1 MEWYV
6 VRKGQTLDYILMVE
20 PRGFADR
27 TVGIREREEARM
39 MPPFL
44 A

>member
-6 VRKGQTLDYILMVE
+6 VREGQTLDYILMVE

-27 TVGIREREEARM
+27 TVVIREKEARM